1 MELAYLFVLQL
12 CSFALFYA
20 RTTHAATARIL
31 VYTATQQFRH
41 DSIPTAL
48 EALKAKQASID
59 VEFENTE
66 DPSQFTDSN
75 LANYDALIFLS
86 TTGEDVALQR
96 YFNLGGNFVGIHSA
110 SDTLRNS
117 TAYINQ
123 LGSRFDYHADLQNF
137 TVNVIDGNH
146 PSTSILPTNWVIP
159 DEVYNFEID
168 PRSLGATV
176 VLAADESTVVDN
188 GVRRF
193 DQGTPHP
200 LAWFAERG
208 AGVQAGNVAGRSF
221 YTSLGHLNETW
232 RDELFISH
240 VIGGISWVLQGNTTR
255 AYNSSAQV
263 GSLQASGSSSLAGSP
278 PSTATTTSPPPSG
291 SQNTSS
297 YVSLPR

>member
-12 CSFALFYA
+12 CSLALFYA
-20 RTTHAATARIL
+20 RTAHAATARIL
-31 VYTATQQFRH
+31 VYTATQRFRH

-86 TTGEDVALQR
+86 TTGE
-96 YFNLGGNFVGIHSA
+96 GIHSA

-117 TAYINQ
+117 TTYINQ

-137 TVNVIDGNH
+137 TVIVIDENH
-146 PSTSILPTNWVIP
+146 PSTSMLPTNWVIP

-200 LAWFAERG
+200 IAWFEEKG
-208 AGVQAGNVAGRSF
+208 AGVQPGNVAGRSF

-232 RDELFISH
+232 SDELFISH
-240 VIGGISWVLQGNTTR
+240 CT
-255 AYNSSAQV
+255 
-263 GSLQASGSSSLAGSP
+263 SGKSSSIRFWFFDGQPTINSHHDE
-278 PSTATTTSPPPSG
+278 SSRQFSG
-291 SQNTSS
+291 FFFVHFSD
-297 YVSLPR
+297 